1 MVKQAR
7 AVRTRRALVRA
18 AAEVFAAEGYA
29 GASLPAISERAGVSN
44 GALHFHFASKH
55 DLAAEVERAAADG
68 AQRLAER
75 CRSRADTLLQSLVHT
90 ACALLL
96 AVVADPVIRAGFR
109 LSGDPSR
116 KDGTRLLRWWQ
127 AWVQELVVQA
137 QRDGELARDV
147 PADVATTVI
156 VAATAGFEVMGAADR
171 EVLSVERVTQLWTF
185 VLPRLAAPPG
195 HASTSKGPQTPV
207 EQQGDQVY

>member
-7 AVRTRRALVRA
+7 AVRTRQALVRA

-68 AQRLAER
+68 ARRLAEQGR
-75 CRSRADTLLQSLVHT
+75 NRADTLLQSLVHT
-90 ACALLL
+90 ACGLLL

-116 KDGTRLLRWWQ
+116 KDGARLLRWWQ
-127 AWVQELVVQA
+127 AWVHELVVQA
-137 QRDGELARDV
+137 QREGELARDV
-147 PADVATTVI
+147 PADIATTVI

-171 EVLSVERVTQLWTF
+171 DVLSVERVTQLWTF
-185 VLPRLAAPPG
+185 VLPRLAASPD
-195 HASTSKGPQTPV
+195 HASASPRPQTPV
-207 EQQGDQVY
+207 EQPGD

>member
-7 AVRTRRALVRA
+7 AARTRQALVRA
-18 AAEVFAAEGYA
+18 AAEVFAAEGTA
-29 GASLPAISERAGVSN
+29 AWSRPAIIERGGGCS
-44 GALHFHFASKH
+44 GALNCHCASKH

-90 ACALLL
+90 ACGLLL

-116 KDGTRLLRWWQ
+116 KGGSRLLRWWQ
-127 AWVQELVVQA
+127 AWVHELVVQA
-137 QRDGELARDV
+137 QREGELARDV

-171 EVLSVERVTQLWTF
+171 DVLSVERVTQLWTF
-185 VLPRLAAPPG
+185 VLPRLASSPD
-195 HASTSKGPQTPV
+195 HASTSPQPQTPL
-207 EQQGDQVY
+207 EQPGDQVH